1 MKKTFQHIE
10 KAILEFQKGKML
22 IVVDDEDRENEGD
35 FIIAADKA
43 TPDDINFMM
52 KEGRGLICVPITQE
66 YSDRLALS
74 KSITLIESKKLKDK
88 NKSEKLLKKLYKK
101 SGKSLRIG
109 VSGPPGVGKSTFIE
123 TLGIFLTNKKY
134 KVAVLAVDPSSKK
147 SGGSILGDKTRM
159 QELSVKKNPYLW
171 PSPSGGELGGVARRT
186 RETMILVEA
195 AGYEIILV
203 ETVGVGQSET
213 EVAEMVDIFL
223 VLLQPSSGDELQG
236 IKKGIIEIA
245 DLLIVNK
252 EDEFKNE
259 VLTTLAD
266 YKNAL
271 SLLKKDN
278 NTFNTEVIKCSA
290 LKKTGISEIWKII
303 QRFKNIGEKKGWIKD
318 RRLKQLSKW
327 MWDDLQKNLFDKIKD
342 NKKLILEFSKLQKKV
357 AKNIISPTEAS
368 KKILHHYVKT
378 NKS

>member
-1 MKKTFQHIE
+1 MTDNLYKK
-10 KAILEFQKGKML
+10 ILL
-22 IVVDDEDRENEGD
+22 
-35 FIIAADKA
+35 
-43 TPDDINFMM
+43 
-52 KEGRGLICVPITQE
+52 
-66 YSDRLALS
+66 SDRLALS
-74 KSITLIESKKLKDK
+74 KAITLIESKKLKDK

-159 QELSVKKNPYLW
+159 QELSVKKNAYIR

-266 YKNAL
+266 NKNAL

>member
-1 MKKTFQHIE
+1 MIENLYKK
-10 KAILEFQKGKML
+10 ILL
-22 IVVDDEDRENEGD
+22 
-35 FIIAADKA
+35 
-43 TPDDINFMM
+43 
-52 KEGRGLICVPITQE
+52 
-66 YSDRLALS
+66 SDRLALS
-74 KSITLIESKKLKDK
+74 KAITLIESTKVKDK
-88 NKSEKLLKKLYKK
+88 NKSSKLIKKLYKK

-123 TLGIFLTNKKY
+123 SLGIFLTNKKN

-159 QELSVKKNPYLW
+159 QELSVKKNAFIR

-186 RETMILVEA
+186 RESMVLVEA
-195 AGYEIILV
+195 AGYEVILI

-245 DLLIVNK
+245 DILVVNK
-252 EDEFKNE
+252 EDEFENE
-259 VLTTLAD
+259 VKQTVSD

-271 SLLKKDN
+271 SIIKKEN
-278 NTFNTEVIKCSA
+278 NSFTTKVVKCSA
-290 LKKTGISEIWKII
+290 LNRTGIVDIWKII
-303 QRFKNIGEKKGWIKD
+303 QDFKSLGNKKGWIKEK
-318 RRLKQLSKW
+318 RTKQLEKW
-327 MWDDLQKNLFDKIKD
+327 MWDDLQKNLFENIRN
-342 NKKLILEFSKLQKKV
+342 NKKLVSEFNKLKKKL
-357 AKNIISPTEAS
+357 AKNAISPTEAS
-368 KKILHHYVKT
+368 KKILQHYTKN

>member
-1 MKKTFQHIE
+1 MVDNLYKK
-10 KAILEFQKGKML
+10 ILL
-22 IVVDDEDRENEGD
+22 
-35 FIIAADKA
+35 
-43 TPDDINFMM
+43 
-52 KEGRGLICVPITQE
+52 
-66 YSDRLALS
+66 SDRLALS
-74 KSITLIESKKLKDK
+74 KAITLVESTKLKDK
-88 NKSEKLLKKLYKK
+88 NKSEKLIKKLYKK

-123 TLGIFLTNKKY
+123 TLGIFLTNKNY

-159 QELSVKKNPYLW
+159 QQLSVKKNAYIR

-186 RETMILVEA
+186 RESMILVEA
-195 AGYEIILV
+195 AGYEIILI

-245 DLLIVNK
+245 DLLVVNK
-252 EDEFKNE
+252 EDEFKEE
-259 VLTTLAD
+259 VIRTVAD

-271 SLLKKDN
+271 SLLKRDAN
-278 NTFNTEVIKCSA
+278 SFTTQVAKCSA
-290 LKKTGISEIWKII
+290 LNKTGIDRIWKII
-303 QRFKNIGEKKGWIKD
+303 LHFKDLGNKKGWIKD
-318 RRLKQLSKW
+318 KRSQQLAKW
-327 MWDDLQKNLFDKIKD
+327 IWDDLQKNLFEKIKG

-357 AKNIISPTEAS
+357 SKNIISPTEAS
-368 KKILHHYVKT
+368 KKILHHYIKN